1 MTTLTAISPIDG
13 RYAEKVTLLRP
24 IFSELG
30 LNHFRVIIEI
40 HWLQWLAKTPEITE
54 IKPLSENANK
64 FLMTIIQEF
73 SEQDAE
79 RIKTIEQSTNH
90 DVKAIEYFLKEKI
103 ADNQELQTISEFI
116 HFACT
121 SEDIN
126 NLAYAL
132 MLKTARQQCLLP
144 IMDELIISLTKMAH
158 THANQAMLSR
168 THGQPATPT
177 TMGKEIAVFVY
188 RLKQQRQQ
196 FSELPILGKING
208 AVGNYN
214 AHVVAYP
221 EINWPTLCAGFIKEL
236 DLTWNPY
243 TTQIESHDY
252 IAALCHALLRFNSIL
267 IDLNRDLWGY
277 ISLDYFKQKTHA
289 HEVGSSTMPHK
300 VNPIDFENSEG
311 NLSLA
316 NNLCEFLA
324 NRLTISRWQRDLVD
338 STLMRN
344 LGVGFAHC
352 LIGYQALLKGLNK
365 LELNQQKLAHDLNNH
380 WEVLTEALQTVMR
393 RYHIESPY
401 EQLKK
406 LSRGKIIDKQALH
419 EFIRT
424 LKLPEEVKR
433 QLLEL
438 TPETYVGL
446 ATKLAQEIG

>member
-13 RYAEKVTLLRP
+13 RYAEKVTPLRA

-30 LNHFRVIIEI
+30 LNHFRVIVEI
-40 HWLQWLAKTPEITE
+40 HWLQWLAKIPNILEV
-54 IKPLSENANK
+54 KPLSKDADK
-64 FLMTIIQEF
+64 LLMRIIEEF
-73 SEQDAE
+73 AETDAE
-79 RIKTIEQSTNH
+79 RIKTIERSTNH
-90 DVKAIEYFLKEKI
+90 DVKAVEYFLKEKI

-132 MLKTARQQCLLP
+132 MLKTAREQCLLP
-144 IMDELIISLTKMAH
+144 IIDELLKNLTTMAH
-158 THANQAMLSR
+158 TYANQAMLAR

-177 TMGKEIAVFVY
+177 TMGKEIAVFVS

-214 AHVVAYP
+214 AHVIAYP
-221 EINWPTLCAGFIKEL
+221 DIDWPTVCAGFIKDL
-236 DLTWNPY
+236 DLSWNPY

-252 IAALCHALLRFNSIL
+252 IAAIAHALIRFNSIL
-267 IDLNRDLWGY
+267 IDLSRDLWGY
-277 ISLDYFKQKTHA
+277 ISLEYFKQKTVT
-289 HEVGSSTMPHK
+289 HEIGSSTMPHK

-316 NNLCEFLA
+316 NNLLEFLA

-344 LGVGFAHC
+344 LGVGLAHC

-365 LELNQQKLAHDLNNH
+365 LELNHQKLAQELNNH

-393 RYHIESPY
+393 RYNIESPY
-401 EQLKK
+401 EQLKQ
-406 LSRGKIIDKQALH
+406 LSRGKTIDQQSLH

-424 LKLPEEVKR
+424 LKLPEDVKQR
-433 QLLEL
+433 LLEL

-446 ATKLAQEIG
+446 AAKLAREV